1 VTQQSIIKST
11 LELNMEKKGSAIV
24 IGVGPERGLG
34 ATLAS
39 YFAAKGLHVYVA
51 GRSED
56 KLHNIAN
63 KITQSGGSA
72 TAAVADATVEDDVAE
87 LFEKVRLDGL
97 RLELAAY
104 NVDSNIS
111 SPLLETDTE
120 TFTKLWQQ
128 NCLGAFIFG
137 KETVRIMKERRQG
150 TLFFTGA
157 TASLRAKPPFT
168 AFASAKAGLR
178 ALAQGMAREFSPQ
191 GIHVVHTII
200 DGVID
205 GERARTHFPEYVKAK
220 GKEGL
225 LQLDAIAETY
235 WAIHRQHP
243 SAWTHELDLR
253 PFKEPF

>member
-1 VTQQSIIKST
+1 
-11 LELNMEKKGSAIV
+11 MEKKCSAVI
-24 IGVGPERGLG
+24 IGVGPEQGLG
-34 ATLAS
+34 ASLAG
-39 YFAAKGLHVYVA
+39 YFAGQGLHVFIA

-56 KLHNIAN
+56 KLQVIAE
-63 KITQSGGSA
+63 KIRQKGGSA
-72 TAAVADATVEDDVAE
+72 TPVVADATIELEVAR
-87 LFEKVRLDGL
+87 LFNKVRLDGYNI
-97 RLELAAY
+97 EIAAY
-104 NVDSNIS
+104 NVDSNIP

-128 NCLGAFIFG
+128 NCLGALLFG
-137 KETVRIMKERRQG
+137 KEAINTMKEQRQG
-150 TLFFTGA
+150 TVFFTGA

-205 GERARTHFPEYVKAK
+205 GERARNQFPDYVKAK
-220 GKEGL
+220 GKDGL
-225 LQLDAIAETY
+225 LQLDAIVETY
-235 WAIHRQHP
+235 WAIHKQHP

-253 PFKEPF
+253 PFKELF

>member
-1 VTQQSIIKST
+1 
-11 LELNMEKKGSAIV
+11 MEQKCSAV
-24 IGVGPERGLG
+24 ILGVGPEQGLG
-34 ATLAS
+34 ATLS
-39 YFAAKGLHVYVA
+39 TFFSGKGLHVFIA

-56 KLHNIAN
+56 KLHNIAE
-63 KITQSGGSA
+63 KIRQTGG
-72 TAAVADATVEDDVAE
+72 AVSTVLADATVERDVAH
-87 LFEKVRLDGL
+87 LFKMAQVDGHNV
-97 RLELAAY
+97 EIAVY
-104 NVDSNIS
+104 NVDSNIP
-111 SPLLETDTE
+111 SPLLEMDTE

-128 NCLGAFIFG
+128 NCLGAFFFG
-137 KETVRIMKERRQG
+137 KEAVKAMKDKQKG

-168 AFASAKAGLR
+168 GFASAKAGLR

-191 GIHVVHTII
+191 GIHVIHTII

-205 GERARTHFPEYVKAK
+205 GERARNQFPDYVKAK

-235 WAIHRQHP
+235 WAIHKQHP

>member
-1 VTQQSIIKST
+1 MASQH
-11 LELNMEKKGSAIV
+11 SAVV
-24 IGVGPERGLG
+24 IGVGPEQGLG

-39 YFAAKGLHVYVA
+39 HFAAKGLHVFIA
-51 GRSED
+51 GRSENR
-56 KLHNIAN
+56 LQQVAQGIR
-63 KITQSGGSA
+63 QRGGSV
-72 TAAVADATVEDDVAE
+72 TMVVADATIEQDVAQ
-87 LFEKVRLDGL
+87 LFKVIQADDRIIDI
-97 RLELAAY
+97 AAY

-111 SPLLETDTE
+111 APLLDTDVA
-120 TFTKLWQQ
+120 TFTMLWRQ
-128 NCLGAFIFG
+128 NCLGAFLFG
-137 KETVRIMKERRQG
+137 KAAVTAMKTRKQG

-168 AFASAKAGLR
+168 AFAAAKAGLR

-191 GIHVVHTII
+191 GIHVVHAII

-205 GERARTHFPEYVKAK
+205 GERARDQFPNYVRTK
-220 GKEGL
+220 GKDGL

-235 WAIHRQHP
+235 WAMHAQHP

>member
-1 VTQQSIIKST
+1 
-11 LELNMEKKGSAIV
+11 MEQKCSAVI

-34 ATLAS
+34 ATLAK
-39 YFAAKGLHVYVA
+39 YFAAKGLHVYIA

-56 KLHNIAN
+56 KLQQVAERIR
-63 KITQSGGSA
+63 QRGGSA
-72 TAAVADATVEDDVAE
+72 TTVLADATVESDVAH
-87 LFEKVRLDGL
+87 LFKIAQLDAY
-97 RLELAAY
+97 RIDIAAY
-104 NVDSNIS
+104 NVDSNIP
-111 SPLLETDTE
+111 SPLLETDAE
-120 TFTKLWQQ
+120 TFTALWQQ
-128 NCLGAFIFG
+128 NCLGAFFFG
-137 KETVRIMKERRQG
+137 KEAVKAMKDGQKG

-168 AFASAKAGLR
+168 AFAAAKAGLR

-191 GIHVVHTII
+191 GVHVVHAVI

-205 GERARTHFPEYVKAK
+205 GERAENQFPDYVKAK
-220 GKEGL
+220 GKDGL

-235 WAIHRQHP
+235 WAMHKQHP

>member
-1 VTQQSIIKST
+1 MQKC
-11 LELNMEKKGSAIV
+11 SAVI
-24 IGVGPERGLG
+24 IGVGPEQGLG

-39 YFAAKGLHVYVA
+39 YFAAKGLHVYIA

-56 KLHNIAN
+56 KLQRVAE
-63 KITQSGGSA
+63 KISQNGGSA
-72 TAAVADATVEDDVAE
+72 TPVIADATVEHDVAH
-87 LFEKVRLDGL
+87 LFNRVQQDGFSVDI
-97 RLELAAY
+97 AAY
-104 NVDSNIS
+104 NVDSNIP
-111 SPLLETDTE
+111 SPLLETDAE
-120 TFTKLWQQ
+120 TFTTLWQQ
-128 NCLGAFIFG
+128 NCLGAFFFG
-137 KETVRIMKERRQG
+137 KEAVKAMKKKQKG

-168 AFASAKAGLR
+168 AFAAAKAGLR

-205 GERARTHFPEYVKAK
+205 GERAKNQFPDYVQGK
-220 GKEGL
+220 GKDGL

-235 WAIHRQHP
+235 WAIHKQHP

>member
-1 VTQQSIIKST
+1 
-11 LELNMEKKGSAIV
+11 MEKKCSAVI
-24 IGVGPERGLG
+24 IGVGPEQGLG
-34 ATLAS
+34 ASLAS
-39 YFAAKGLHVYVA
+39 YFAGQGLHVFIA
-51 GRSED
+51 GRSDD
-56 KLHNIAN
+56 KLQAIAE
-63 KITQSGGSA
+63 KIRQKGGSA
-72 TAAVADATVEDDVAE
+72 TPVVADATSELEVAR
-87 LFEKVRLDGL
+87 LFNKIQSDGY
-97 RLELAAY
+97 RIDIAAY
-104 NVDSNIS
+104 NVDSNIP

-120 TFTKLWQQ
+120 TFTTLWRQ
-128 NCLGAFIFG
+128 NCLGAFFFG
-137 KETVRIMKERRQG
+137 KEAVKAMKAQHNKG

-178 ALAQGMAREFSPQ
+178 AIAQGMAREFGPQ

-205 GERARTHFPEYVKAK
+205 GERARKQFPDYVKAK

-235 WAIHRQHP
+235 WAIHKQHP

>member
-1 VTQQSIIKST
+1 
-11 LELNMEKKGSAIV
+11 MKKCSAVI
-24 IGVGPERGLG
+24 IGVGPEQGLG
-34 ATLAS
+34 SALAQH
-39 YFAAKGLHVYVA
+39 FAEKGLHVYIA

-56 KLHNIAN
+56 KLQFVAD
-63 KITQSGGSA
+63 KIQQNGG
-72 TAAVADATVEDDVAE
+72 TVTTVIADATVEHDVAR
-87 LFEKVRLDGL
+87 LFEIVKQEGCPIDI
-97 RLELAAY
+97 AAY
-104 NVDSNIS
+104 NVDSNIP
-111 SPLLETDTE
+111 SPLLETDAE
-120 TFTKLWQQ
+120 TFTTLWQQ
-128 NCLGAFIFG
+128 NCLGAFFFG
-137 KETVRIMKERRQG
+137 KEAINSMKENGKG

-168 AFASAKAGLR
+168 AFASAKSGLR

-205 GERARTHFPEYVKAK
+205 GERAKKQFPDYVQSK

-235 WAIHRQHP
+235 WAIHQQHP

>member
-1 VTQQSIIKST
+1 VESKC
-11 LELNMEKKGSAIV
+11 SAVI
-24 IGVGPERGLG
+24 IGVGPEQGLG
-34 ATLAS
+34 ATLARCFS
-39 YFAAKGLHVYVA
+39 GNGLHVFIA

-56 KLHNIAN
+56 KLRTFAETIRQA
-63 KITQSGGSA
+63 GGSA
-72 TAAVADATVEDDVAE
+72 TTMVADATVELEVTQ
-87 LFEKVRLDGL
+87 LFNQVRLDGYSVDI
-97 RLELAAY
+97 AAY
-104 NVDSNIS
+104 NVDSNIP

-120 TFTKLWQQ
+120 TFTKLWRQ
-128 NCLGAFIFG
+128 NCLGAFFFG
-137 KETVRIMKERRQG
+137 KEAVNAMKDRKQG

-178 ALAQGMAREFSPQ
+178 ALAQGMAREFSQ
-191 GIHVVHTII
+191 HGIHVVHTII

-205 GERARTHFPEYVKAK
+205 GERARVQFPEYVKAK
-220 GKEGL
+220 GEDGL

-235 WAIHRQHP
+235 WAIHQQHP